1 MKILISD
8 LISKRERKKNIS
20 YKFFIDPFYFEGE
33 KIVPTKEVEIDG
45 TVTSDDEIVVMK
57 AKIKAELELTCSRCV
72 DTFIYPIDIDIE
84 ERFTNNSEI
93 SENDEAIFVKDDV
106 LDISEIV
113 ESAIISTLPI
123 KRLCS
128 EDCKGLCQSCGA
140 NLNKETCNCENEDI
154 DFRLAGLKALLDNKE
169 V

>member
-20 YKFFIDPFYFEGE
+20 YKFLIDQFYFEGE

-93 SENDEAIFVKDDV
+93 SESDDAVFVKDDV

-113 ESAIISTLPI
+113 ESEIISTLPI

-140 NLNKETCNCENEDI
+140 NLNKETCTCENEDI

>member
-20 YKFFIDPFYFEGE
+20 YKFLIDPFYFEGE

-93 SENDEAIFVKDDV
+93 SENDDAVFVKDDV

-113 ESAIISTLPI
+113 ESEIISTLPI

-140 NLNKETCNCENEDI
+140 NLNKETCTCENEDI